1 MAILG
6 SYVMNEKIVS
16 RDILPKIFTILN
28 FLITKVKLTSE
39 EAENDITKRKDLLFC
54 LIKLSEQETDPEVL
68 EKELILIGFLLKINF
83 NNVSVDYETDEDIT
97 DICLREVK
105 NPKND
110 KCFSNAIKVLGILGS
125 QGIVTLSHS

>member
-68 EKELILIGFLLKINF
+68 EK
-83 NNVSVDYETDEDIT
+83 
-97 DICLREVK
+97 
-105 NPKND
+105 
-110 KCFSNAIKVLGILGS
+110 
-125 QGIVTLSHS
+125 